1 MKYIFIVL
9 TAFCIVSCER
19 AYTPV
24 DLNQNPDI
32 VVEGHIEAG
41 DSPLPPYVI
50 LTNTLSFF
58 NEININTLDNFFVH
72 DAVVSI
78 SDGTKSYP
86 LTELCLNKLTGP
98 QKLIAANA
106 FGLNPDSL
114 KNANL
119 CIYLDLS
126 GQLVGKEGGKY
137 DLKIQKDAKSITAT
151 TTIPQGVNLD
161 SIVNRL
167 TPNNAY
173 DTLRQVRGFL
183 SDPAGGYNAYRIFA
197 KNNNSQLIAN
207 GFGSVVDDRLFDGK
221 KSFEFQ
227 LNNPVRRNQKA
238 NETDEEKQKRR
249 EISGL
254 WLVGDTATFKW
265 CSIDKAHF
273 EFWNTLESA
282 RNNQGP
288 FSSYT
293 RIKYNINGGLGIWG
307 GYAVRQYVVKIK

>member
-1 MKYIFIVL
+1 
-9 TAFCIVSCER
+9 
-19 AYTPV
+19 
-24 DLNQNPDI
+24 
-32 VVEGHIEAG
+32 
-41 DSPLPPYVI
+41 
-50 LTNTLSFF
+50 
-58 NEININTLDNFFVH
+58 
-72 DAVVSI
+72 
-78 SDGTKSYP
+78 
-86 LTELCLNKLTGP
+86 LTGP
-98 QKLIAANA
+98 QKLIAAQA

-114 KNANL
+114 QNINL
-119 CIYLDLS
+119 CIYLDLT

-137 DLKIQKDAKSITAT
+137 DLTIKKDAKTLTAT
-151 TTIPQGVNLD
+151 TTIPKAVNLD

-167 TPNNAY
+167 TPNNAF

-183 SDPAGGYNAYRIFA
+183 SDPVGEYNAYRIFA
-197 KNNNSQLIAN
+197 RNNDSQLMAN

-227 LNNPVRRNQKA
+227 LNNPVRRNPKA
-238 NETDEEKQKRR
+238 NETEEEKQKRR

-254 WLVGDTATFKW
+254 WFVGDTATFKW
-265 CSIDKAHF
+265 CSIDKAHY

-293 RIKYNINGGLGIWG
+293 RVKYNVTGGLGIWG